1 MTLPEDF
8 VRLARAHAHR
18 RKLKFKRG
26 YAVGPDWRQLGS
38 GFFGEAWEH
47 ADHPG
52 LVVKVSGRGGFG
64 LHDEYTLVSRWNDP
78 APSFDSWQVY
88 AQYCHKHPHKHLP
101 NIMHFERINA
111 STAWA
116 IMPKYSPYN
125 AETGQDF
132 TRKKWQGWLGGER
145 NAPEW
150 LWPIIGMASSLC
162 MDVDLHKGNVMLDA
176 DGTMIMTDPFSSL
189 GYTSDYTSDYI
200 S

>member
-26 YAVGPDWRQLGS
+26 NAVAAGWRLLGS

-47 ADHPG
+47 ADYPG

-64 LHDEYTLVSRWNDP
+64 LKGAYTSAMTESGP
-78 APSFDSWQVY
+78 CFDSWQVY

-111 STAWA
+111 ATAWA
-116 IMPKYSPYN
+116 IMPKYKPYV
-125 AETGQDF
+125 DSLWKDS
-132 TRKKWQGWLGGER
+132 TREKWQRWLDGER

-150 LWPIIGMASSLC
+150 LWPIIGMASSLY
-162 MDVDLHKGNVMLDA
+162 MEVDLHSGNVMLDD
-176 DGTMIMTDPFSSL
+176 DGTLIMTDPFS
-189 GYTSDYTSDYI
+189 GMAT
-200 S
+200 